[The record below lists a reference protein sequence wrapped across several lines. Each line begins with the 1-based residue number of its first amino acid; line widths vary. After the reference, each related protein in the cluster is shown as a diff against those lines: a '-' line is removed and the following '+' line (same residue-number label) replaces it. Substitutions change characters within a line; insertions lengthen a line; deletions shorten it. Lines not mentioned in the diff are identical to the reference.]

1 MNWAI
6 EFAPY
11 DLDADFNENFVHT
24 STKEDYYVLK
34 QREQRCGKVIWQ
46 TVMQLIYTILY
57 LSMLIYRFEVSNSF
71 SHNKDLEEIIL
82 SHKVPRESVI
92 FEQQTYFSSVTELAS
107 LSEIGIWFESFQADF
122 DKRTIIVTDELT
134 LDTTKY
140 DLYYLLNEKNYI
152 MF

>member
-46 TVMQLIYTILY
+46 TVM
-57 LSMLIYRFEVSNSF
+57 
-71 SHNKDLEEIIL
+71 
-82 SHKVPRESVI
+82 
-92 FEQQTYFSSVTELAS
+92 
-107 LSEIGIWFESFQADF
+107 
-122 DKRTIIVTDELT
+122 
-134 LDTTKY
+134 
-140 DLYYLLNEKNYI
+140 
-152 MF
+152 